1 VSQFAEFLRLLGQEE
16 IRGQARSPATLPTI
30 RVKGTE
36 LIAWTRGSFD
46 AQTAV
51 VFLLCGGADDFGR
64 RFSGP
69 SLGAIEA
76 SMTRK
81 GEADMKPFHIE
92 MPHVPVILL
101 PLLMAALL
109 PLTTASAQSI
119 SFKEAT
125 NSPVGVGVHPPSV
138 AVADFNLDG
147 NADLAIANASDNTV
161 TVLLGNGNGTFTP
174 ASKSPYTVVACFLC
188 NGVPTSVAVG
198 DFNGDGKPDL
208 AIANIPIGLGSLIG
222 AVTGHVGGQVA
233 ILLGNGD
240 GTFQG
245 ANNFGTGGDFPT
257 SVAVGNFKNRFYNN
271 ARPYNDLAV
280 TNLNSGKV
288 SILLNN
294 GSGSFSQ
301 AAGSPFAVGSRP
313 SSVAVFDFDQDGND
327 DLAVANAG
335 DSAVAILMGNGQAA
349 FTPNTNSPVAVGGGP
364 SALVLAD
371 FNGDGKMDLAVADLS
386 ASAVSVSL
394 GDGTGTFP
402 TVTDYPVGRSP
413 SSIAVGDFN
422 KDGKLDLVV
431 ANRLNGSVI
440 FLLGDGKG
448 AFQPARNFSVGGDPL
463 SVAVGDFD
471 GDTEPDV
478 AVANL
483 FSNSVSVV
491 LNTTDIVPP
500 ATIATLTP
508 PANGNG
514 WNKTSVSVALSAT
527 DNAGGSG
534 VKEIH
539 YTIAANPEVVV
550 AGASTT
556 LNFSAE
562 GTYSIAFH
570 AVDNAGNTE
579 AAQSLSVRI
588 DETPPT
594 ITASQ
599 SPSANAA
606 GWNKSDVTVSFTCS
620 DALSQIDSCTPP
632 ALISTEG
639 GNQTVTGTATDRA
652 GNSATATKTINLD
665 KTPPVLTMPALAAS
679 YTYNASLT
687 LAFGATDALSGFA
700 SSQATLNG
708 SPIISGTT
716 VTLNHPGTN
725 TFTLTATDVAGNTAT
740 QTATFSVLY
749 HFTGFLPPIPN
760 DGSGLFKLGSNV
772 PVKFQLTDAAG
783 ASVSNAIANLTV
795 QMFSG
800 SALTGTPIDATPPG
814 SADTGNLFRFDGT
827 QYIYDLSTKPFA
839 TGTWQIQARLNDG
852 TVHTVLIGLK

>member
-1 VSQFAEFLRLLGQEE
+1 MADQGKCYEEEDHMNQLPSRVQHLFVVGLTLLTGTFA
-16 IRGQARSPATLPTI
+16 SVTTS
-30 RVKGTE
+30 V
-36 LIAWTRGSFD
+36 
-46 AQTAV
+46 AQTV
-51 VFLLCGGADDFGR
+51 
-64 RFSGP
+64 
-69 SLGAIEA
+69 
-76 SMTRK
+76 
-81 GEADMKPFHIE
+81 
-92 MPHVPVILL
+92 
-101 PLLMAALL
+101 
-109 PLTTASAQSI
+109 
-119 SFKEAT
+119 SFQEAT
-125 NSPVGVGVHPPSV
+125 SSPVGAGVHPTSV
-138 AVADFNLDG
+138 GVGDFNGDG
-147 NADLAIANASDNTV
+147 NLDFAVANASDNTV
-161 TVLLGNGNGTFTP
+161 SVFLGKGDGTFTP

-208 AIANIPIGLGSLIG
+208 AIANIPIGIGSLIG
-222 AVTGHVGGQVA
+222 AITGKVGGQVA

-245 ANNFGTGGDFPT
+245 ANNSGTGGDFPT
-257 SVAVGNFKNRFYNN
+257 SMAVGNFKNRFYNN
-271 ARPYNDLAV
+271 AKPYHDLAI
-280 TNLNSGKV
+280 TNLNSGQV

-301 AAGSPFAVGSRP
+301 ATGSPFAVGSRP
-313 SSVAVFDFDQDGND
+313 SSIAVFDFDQDGND

-335 DSAVAILMGNGQAA
+335 DNAVAILMGDGTGKFAKNI
-349 FTPNTNSPVAVGGGP
+349 NSPVAVGGGP
-364 SALVLAD
+364 SSVVLAD
-371 FNGDGKMDLAVADLS
+371 FNGDGKTDLAVADLS

-440 FLLGDGKG
+440 FLLGDGTG
-448 AFQPARNFSVGGDPL
+448 SFRAVRNFSVGGDPL
-463 SVAVGDFD
+463 SLAVGDFN
-471 GDTEPDV
+471 GDNEPDV

-491 LNTTDIVPP
+491 MNTTDIAPP
-500 ATIATLTP
+500 TTLATSS
-508 PANGNG
+508 PAPNTNG
-514 WNKTSVSVALSAT
+514 WNKTSVSVTLSAT

-539 YTIAANPEVVV
+539 YTIGANPELVV

-570 AVDNAGNTE
+570 AVDNAGNAE

-588 DETPPT
+588 DKTPPVV
-594 ITASQ
+594 TASQ

-606 GWNKSDVTVSFTCS
+606 GWNKSDVTVTFTCS
-620 DALSQIDSCTPP
+620 DAVSQIDSCTSPV
-632 ALISTEG
+632 LVSTEG
-639 GNQTVTGTATDRA
+639 ASQTVTGTATDRA
-652 GNSATATKTINLD
+652 GNSATATRIINLD
-665 KTPPVLTMPALAAS
+665 KTAPVLTMPALAAS
-679 YTYNASLT
+679 YVYNASSTLT
-687 LAFGATDALSGFA
+687 FGAKDALSGFG

-708 SPIISGTT
+708 SPIVSGTT
-716 VTLNHPGTN
+716 VTLNHPATN

-740 QTATFSVLY
+740 QAAAFSVLY
-749 HFTGFLPPIPN
+749 YFTGFLPPIPN

-772 PVKFQLTDAAG
+772 PVKFQLSDATG
-783 ASVSNAIANLTV
+783 APVSNAIANLTV
-795 QMFSG
+795 QIYSG
-800 SALTGTPIDATPPG
+800 GAVAGTPIDATPPG
-814 SADTGNLFRFDGT
+814 SADSGNLFRFDGT
-827 QYIYDLSTKPFA
+827 QYIYDLSTKPFFI
-839 TGTWQIQARLNDG
+839 GTWQIQVRLNDG

>member
-1 VSQFAEFLRLLGQEE
+1 MYV
-16 IRGQARSPATLPTI
+16 
-30 RVKGTE
+30 
-36 LIAWTRGSFD
+36 
-46 AQTAV
+46 
-51 VFLLCGGADDFGR
+51 GADD
-64 RFSGP
+64 SGHHVSRP
-69 SLGAIEA
+69 SLRAIEI
-76 SMTRK
+76 SMTSN

-92 MPHVPVILL
+92 TPHVPLILIS
-101 PLLMAALL
+101 LLMMALFL
-109 PLTTASAQSI
+109 PTLAPAQSI

-161 TVLLGNGNGTFTP
+161 TVLLGNGDGTFAP

-188 NGVPTSVAVG
+188 NGVPTSAAVG

-208 AIANIPIGLGSLIG
+208 AIANIPIGIGSLIG
-222 AVTGHVGGQVA
+222 AITGKVGGQVA

-257 SVAVGNFKNRFYNN
+257 SMAVGNFKNRFYNN
-271 ARPYNDLAV
+271 GKPYNDLAV

-288 SILLNN
+288 SILLNDTN
-294 GSGSFSQ
+294 GGGSFSQ
-301 AAGSPFAVGSRP
+301 ATGSPFTVGSRP

-335 DSAVAILMGNGQAA
+335 DNAVAILMGNGKGA
-349 FTPNTNSPVAVGGGP
+349 FTPNINSPVAVGGGP
-364 SALVLAD
+364 SAVVLAD

-386 ASAVSVSL
+386 GSAVSVSL

-440 FLLGDGKG
+440 FLVGDGTG
-448 AFQPARNFSVGGDPL
+448 SFRAVRNFSVGGDPL
-463 SVAVGDFD
+463 SLAVGDFN
-471 GDTEPDV
+471 GDSEPDV
-478 AVANL
+478 AIANL

-491 LNTTDIVPP
+491 MNTTDIIPP
-500 ATIATLTP
+500 ATIATFTP
-508 PANGNG
+508 PANSNG
-514 WNKTSVSVALSAT
+514 WNKTSVSVTLNAT

-539 YTIAANPEVVV
+539 YTMGANPEVVV

-556 LNFSAE
+556 LSFSAE
-562 GTYSIAFH
+562 GTYSVAFH
-570 AVDNAGNTE
+570 AVDNAGNAET
-579 AAQSLSVRI
+579 AQSIGVRI
-588 DETPPT
+588 DKTPPT
-594 ITASQ
+594 ITALQ

-606 GWNKSDVTVSFTCS
+606 GWNKSDVTVSFACS
-620 DALSQIDSCTPP
+620 DMLSQIDSCTSPV
-632 ALISTEG
+632 LVSTEG
-639 GNQTVTGTATDRA
+639 ASQTVSGTATDRA
-652 GNSATATKTINLD
+652 GNSAATQRTINLD
-665 KTPPVLTMPALAAS
+665 KTAPVLTMPALAAS
-679 YTYNASLT
+679 YVYNASLT
-687 LAFGATDALSGFA
+687 LTFGATDALSGFA
-700 SSQATLNG
+700 SSQGTLNG
-708 SPIISGTT
+708 SPITSGTT
-716 VTLNHPGTN
+716 VMLNHPGTN

-740 QTATFSVLY
+740 RAATFSVLY

-772 PVKFQLTDAAG
+772 PVKFQLSDATG
-783 ASVSNAIANLTV
+783 ASASNAVANLTV
-795 QMFSG
+795 QMYSG
-800 SALTGTPIDATPPG
+800 GALSGTPIDATPPG
-814 SADTGNLFRFDGT
+814 SADSGNLFRFDGT

-839 TGTWQIQARLNDG
+839 TGTWQVQARLNDG